1 VPIHVTEGVEDTMF
15 IDSHVH
21 FWRLDRN
28 HPIAISRAIGGLTR
42 DFLPDD
48 LRPLCQPLGVSRVV
62 LVQAAPSLD
71 ETRYLLDL
79 ARQDDLIAGVVG
91 WVDLEADD
99 VPAVLD
105 SLRGQPRFVGIR
117 ALPAEIPAPHWLAR
131 PSVRRGLRALAEAG
145 LSLDLLVRSDQ
156 LAEGLEVLDAIP
168 DLRADINHCGRPVIV
183 CREWEPWASTMR
195 EIAQRTPTVCKL
207 SGLIERGGFTWSV
220 EDLKPYVGH
229 LLSCFGAERLMF
241 ASNWPVL
248 NLTGTYRRWWDGLQ
262 AVLEGF
268 GISDADRLAIFRGTA
283 TRFYRLARTVRG

>member
-1 VPIHVTEGVEDTMF
+1 MF

-28 HPIAISRAIGGLTR
+28 DPIGINRAIEGLAH

-48 LRPLCQPLGVSRVV
+48 LRPLCRLTGVSRVV

-71 ETRYLLDL
+71 ETHYLLDL
-79 ARQDDLIAGVVG
+79 ARKDELIAGVVG
-91 WVDLEADD
+91 WVDLEAEE
-99 VPAVLD
+99 VPATLD
-105 SLRGQPRFVGIR
+105 SLKAQPRFVGIR
-117 ALPAEIPAPHWLAR
+117 ALPAEIPAPHWLSR
-131 PSVRRGLRALAEAG
+131 PAVRRGLQALAGAD

-156 LAEGLEVLDAIP
+156 LAESLDVLDAIP

-195 EIAQRTPTVCKL
+195 EIARRTRAVCKL
-207 SGLIERGGFTWSV
+207 SGLIERGGFQWAV

-229 LLSCFGAERLMF
+229 LLSTFGSDRLMF

-248 NLTGTYRRWWDGLQ
+248 NLTGTYRRWWDGLDL
-262 AVLEGF
+262 VLEGF
-268 GISDADRLAIFRGTA
+268 GISESDRLAIFRGTA
-283 TRFYRLARTVRG
+283 TRFYRLG